1 MNSRTGVLIL
11 SHQLLSMVAPLQQQL
26 AARGLECYV
35 LSSRPSRALTPPW
48 RDRVSQLEI
57 TDGHA
62 LTMQDIAACLAR
74 LPDEVTLVACIS
86 VWDGYRELMAQTN
99 GLLGATDLDV
109 SCVTRLRDKL
119 TMRRWLHGDGLSRV
133 QAQPLTDALWQ
144 GITDPS
150 AFFIKPRTG
159 LASFGAFRADKLDQ
173 PDQLETLWRQACADQ
188 AYAGVFEGEPE
199 FIIEDLIQGT
209 EYCFEVIVT
218 KGEAQVLAVHE
229 KIDMHQQGFTVLENA
244 CVCPPVS
251 VQAEQLAQGKTFVTR
266 CLASLEVT
274 TGLFHIEAKFAE
286 RQGWEMVEIN
296 PRIGGA
302 YILEST
308 RHHAGVDLL
317 SLWLDSL
324 LSRPL
329 QPVQPSNRRSFFR
342 VFFGQSGRTLA
353 RIQPRNGAEVPL
365 LDQRLFVQEGD
376 RLPQIEREIFI
387 GQALW
392 DISALPHHNFSD
404 FAASTAHHF
413 QVEYHP

>member
-26 AARGLECYV
+26 AARGLDCYV
-35 LSSRPSRALTPPW
+35 LSSRPSRAITPPW
-48 RDRVSQLEI
+48 RDLVSQLEI
-57 TDGHA
+57 TDDYA
-62 LTMQDIAACLAR
+62 LTMKDIEAYLAR
-74 LPDEVTLVACIS
+74 LPGETTLLACIS

-99 GLLGATDLDV
+99 GILGATDLDV
-109 SCVTRLRDKL
+109 TSVTRLRDKL
-119 TMRRWLHGDGLSRV
+119 TMRRWLHRDKLSQV
-133 QAQPLTDALWQ
+133 QAHPLIDALWHR
-144 GITDPS
+144 ISDRS

-173 PDQLETLWRQACADQ
+173 PSQLEELWQQACTDQ
-188 AYAGVFEGEPE
+188 AYAGVFQEEPE
-199 FIIEDLIQGT
+199 FIIEDLIRGS
-209 EYCFEVIVT
+209 EYCFEVIVA
-218 KGEAQVLAVHE
+218 KGQAQVVAVHE
-229 KIDMHQQGFTVLENA
+229 KIDMHQQGFTVLESA

-251 VQAEQLAQGKTFVTR
+251 MQPVQLAEGKTFVAR
-266 CLASLEVT
+266 CLASLGIT

-286 RQGWEMVEIN
+286 EQGWEIVEIN

-302 YILEST
+302 YILESA

-324 LSRPL
+324 LSQPIQPAPPL
-329 QPVQPSNRRSFFR
+329 NRRSFFR
-342 VFFGQSGRTLA
+342 VFFGQSGRTLS
-353 RIQPRNGAEVPL
+353 RIQHQSGNEAPL

-376 RLPQIEREIFI
+376 RLPEIEREIFI

-392 DISALPHHNFSD
+392 DISALPHHKFSD

-413 QVEYHP
+413 QVEYQA